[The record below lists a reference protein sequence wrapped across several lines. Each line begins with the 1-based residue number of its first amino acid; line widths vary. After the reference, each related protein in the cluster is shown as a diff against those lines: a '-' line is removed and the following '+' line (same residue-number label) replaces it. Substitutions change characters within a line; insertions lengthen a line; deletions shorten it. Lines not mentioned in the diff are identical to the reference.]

1 MSKILATEQPQL
13 AVLNGDLITGD
24 AGQGF
29 NVSSYVDHVIRPLV
43 DHNVS
48 WASAYGNHDNAG
60 DLCSSDVFERETRY
74 PNSLTMKMV
83 SHPSAGVTNYYLP
96 VFPHNTSAEAP
107 EVILWFFDTK
117 GGNVCTGN
125 HEDRPTWVHQSVS
138 VP

>member
-13 AVLNGDLITGD
+13 VVLNGDLITGD

-29 NVSSYVDHVIRPLV
+29 NVSSYTDHVVRPLV
-43 DHNVS
+43 DRNVS

-74 PNSLTMKMV
+74 QHSLTMKMV
-83 SHPSAGVTNYYLP
+83 SDPSAGVTNYYLP
-96 VFPHNTSAEAP
+96 VFPHNMSAKAP

-117 GGNVCTGN
+117 GGNICTGD
-125 HEDRPTWVHQSVS
+125 HEERPTWVHQSVS